1 MFVKQ
6 SATVTYPPIP
16 NSQFQ
21 IPNSKFQIL
30 NSKFLDVSTQANRV
44 V

>member
-16 NSQFQ
+16 NSKFQ
-21 IPNSKFQIL
+21 IP